1 MKTILSALG
10 LSLLIFTSCG
20 GQKKVEV
27 DFIQDN
33 IDNAVAQNTIQ
44 TDIIEKS
51 GKILNPRTINEDGS
65 ISYIPM
71 EDWCSGFFPGSI
83 WLTYNLTGDKKWLPL
98 AEKYTEALD
107 SVKYLKWH
115 HDVGFMI
122 GCSYLN
128 GYRMADKK
136 EYKDVIIEAAKSL
149 STRFRP
155 NAGVIQSWDADK
167 GWQGTRGWKCPVI
180 IDNMMNLELLFEATA
195 LSGDSTFYNI
205 AVKHADTTMAHHFR
219 PDNSCYHVV
228 DYDPETGEVRKRQTA
243 QGYADESSWARGQ
256 AWALYGY
263 TTCYRYTKDKKY
275 LDQAQKVYNFIF
287 NNKNLPEDLVPY
299 WDYDAPN
306 IPNEPRDASAAAC
319 TASALY
325 ELDGYLPGNHY
336 KETADKIMTYKLTVK
351 TIAKRHGLYA
361 SFMPKPKYGMCG
373 SGMHINMSLFNKEGQ
388 NIFVDENDKN
398 GLSKE
403 AYNFI
408 AGLMKHMRSMTAII
422 NPIVNS
428 YKRLVPG
435 YEAPTYIAWS
445 ATNRSPLIRVPAAR
459 GLGTRVELRSPD
471 CATNPYLAIAVCLA
485 AGLDGIKNILE
496 RVDSFQRD
504 IY

>member
-1 MKTILSALG
+1 
-10 LSLLIFTSCG
+10 
-20 GQKKVEV
+20 
-27 DFIQDN
+27 
-33 IDNAVAQNTIQ
+33 
-44 TDIIEKS
+44 
-51 GKILNPRTINEDGS
+51 
-65 ISYIPM
+65 
-71 EDWCSGFFPGSI
+71 
-83 WLTYNLTGDKKWLPL
+83 LTYNLTGDKKWLPL

-243 QGYADESSWARGQ
+243 QGYADESAWARGQ

-306 IPNEPRDASAAAC
+306 IPNERRMQLRHNNKTP
-319 TASALY
+319 
-325 ELDGYLPGNHY
+325 P
-336 KETADKIMTYKLTVK
+336 IPVK
-351 TIAKRHGLYA
+351 AIV
-361 SFMPKPKYGMCG
+361 PE
-373 SGMHINMSLFNKEGQ
+373 SG
-388 NIFVDENDKN
+388 
-398 GLSKE
+398 
-403 AYNFI
+403 
-408 AGLMKHMRSMTAII
+408 
-422 NPIVNS
+422 
-428 YKRLVPG
+428 
-435 YEAPTYIAWS
+435 
-445 ATNRSPLIRVPAAR
+445 
-459 GLGTRVELRSPD
+459 
-471 CATNPYLAIAVCLA
+471 
-485 AGLDGIKNILE
+485 
-496 RVDSFQRD
+496 
-504 IY
+504 

>member
-51 GKILNPRTINEDGS
+51 GKILNPRTINADGS
-65 ISYIPM
+65 ISYIPID
-71 EDWCSGFFPGSI
+71 DWCSGFFPGSM

-128 GYRMADKK
+128 GYRFADKK
-136 EYKDVIIEAAKSL
+136 E
-149 STRFRP
+149 
-155 NAGVIQSWDADK
+155 
-167 GWQGTRGWKCPVI
+167 
-180 IDNMMNLELLFEATA
+180 
-195 LSGDSTFYNI
+195 
-205 AVKHADTTMAHHFR
+205 

-287 NNKNLPEDLVPY
+287 TNKNLPEDLVPY

-336 KETADKIMTYKLTVK
+336 KETADKIMESLGSPAYR
-351 TIAKRHGLYA
+351 AKVGT
-361 SFMPKPKYGMCG
+361 
-373 SGMHINMSLFNKEGQ
+373 
-388 NIFVDENDKN
+388 N
-398 GLSKE
+398 G
-403 AYNFI
+403 NFI
-408 AGLMKHMRSMTAII
+408 LMHSVGSIPHGQEIDVPLNYADYYFLEGLMR
-422 NPIVNS
+422 
-428 YKRLVPG
+428 KR
-435 YEAPTYIAWS
+435 
-445 ATNRSPLIRVPAAR
+445 
-459 GLGTRVELRSPD
+459 D
-471 CATNPYLAIAVCLA
+471 
-485 AGLDGIKNILE
+485 LE
-496 RVDSFQRD
+496 KK
-504 IY
+504 

>member
-1 MKTILSALG
+1 M
-10 LSLLIFTSCG
+10 
-20 GQKKVEV
+20 
-27 DFIQDN
+27 
-33 IDNAVAQNTIQ
+33 
-44 TDIIEKS
+44 
-51 GKILNPRTINEDGS
+51 
-65 ISYIPM
+65 
-71 EDWCSGFFPGSI
+71 
-83 WLTYNLTGDKKWLPL
+83 
-98 AEKYTEALD
+98 
-107 SVKYLKWH
+107 KYLKWH

-243 QGYADESSWARGQ
+243 QGYADESAWARGQ

-336 KETADKIMTYKLTVK
+336 KETADKIMESL
-351 TIAKRHGLYA
+351 
-361 SFMPKPKYGMCG
+361 G
-373 SGMHINMSLFNKEGQ
+373 SPAYRAEVGT
-388 NIFVDENDKN
+388 N
-398 GLSKE
+398 G
-403 AYNFI
+403 NFI
-408 AGLMKHMRSMTAII
+408 LMHSVGSIPHGQEIDVPLNYADYYFLEGLMR
-422 NPIVNS
+422 
-428 YKRLVPG
+428 KR
-435 YEAPTYIAWS
+435 
-445 ATNRSPLIRVPAAR
+445 
-459 GLGTRVELRSPD
+459 D
-471 CATNPYLAIAVCLA
+471 
-485 AGLDGIKNILE
+485 LE
-496 RVDSFQRD
+496 KK
-504 IY
+504 